1 MHNILSSSVMNMF
14 THPKKKINQ
23 NKVILTATIIQS
35 QHCRSCQK
43 RFMSTAVVSHEVAF
57 FTKMSHKLLSATALG
72 VCANIIPCGSV
83 FFFVFFSWQWFWMKG
98 AVCLD
103 ASGPK
108 AWVHRAGSRSRTSS
122 MCLIDF
128 QSDLGSF
135 HCHWITFTKNYRDV

>member
-83 FFFVFFSWQWFWMKG
+83 FFFFFSRQWFWMKG

-108 AWVHRAGSRSRTSS
+108 AWVRRAGSRSRTSS